1 MGNSIFIADE
11 SKVSESLDY
20 YENDD
25 DENVETGLASSLEET
40 IFNMECEKLY
50 GFVKRIKNHNAPDC
64 GSGQLNGM
72 GGIPT
77 PAGLKKILFYLK
89 KEISQL
95 PENQK
100 MVLELG
106 SSTGF
111 SSVIYFAILL
121 DLKVWGCEVNRFSYG
136 NSLLLKEYM
145 LGDKYQQNVKQF
157 VDNFIQKN
165 SLADLNS
172 KVINREYLSN
182 IGSKLVFNL
191 TESNEKT
198 LDLLKGYDWKSAIS
212 IIYAFC
218 DGVSEQ
224 DMRWHIENIWNN
236 IVSLRYIITTEP
248 LASDMKLYNHGFN
261 RKYS

>member
-1 MGNSIFIADE
+1 
-11 SKVSESLDY
+11 
-20 YENDD
+20 
-25 DENVETGLASSLEET
+25 
-40 IFNMECEKLY
+40 
-50 GFVKRIKNHNAPDC
+50 
-64 GSGQLNGM
+64 
-72 GGIPT
+72 
-77 PAGLKKILFYLK
+77 
-89 KEISQL
+89 
-95 PENQK
+95 
-100 MVLELG
+100 
-106 SSTGF
+106 
-111 SSVIYFAILL
+111 
-121 DLKVWGCEVNRFSYG
+121 
-136 NSLLLKEYM
+136 M

-157 VDNFIQKN
+157 VDNFIRKN
-165 SLADLNS
+165 SLADSNS

-198 LDLLKGYDWKSAIS
+198 LDLLKGYDWKNSIS